1 MTDIF
6 AKAFKDICSS
16 LESAGDPDVV
26 RATYRPV
33 SGASVDNVL
42 IHVEKGIDLQPPG
55 FATRVVSQSKTVEA
69 ALSDLGK
76 EPSED
81 ETFTTTAGTV
91 YTVLSVIENDGHTVK
106 VHVK

>member
-6 AKAFKDICSS
+6 ADAFKDIVLS
-16 LESAGDPDVV
+16 LQSMGDPDATT
-26 RATYRPV
+26 ATYQPV
-33 SGASVDNVL
+33 SGAAVADVL
-42 IHVEKGIDLQPPG
+42 IHIEKGIDLQPPG
-55 FATRVVSQSKTVEA
+55 FATRVVSQSKTIEA